1 MFDSQVCVN
10 VMHVSM
16 YILLMLNMLNMR
28 I

>member
-1 MFDSQVCVN
+1 MLDSQVCVN

-16 YILLMLNMLNMR
+16 YIMSMLNMLNMR